1 MLTQKRDNIKYIN
14 SMVNKD
20 KELVKLTNPGI
31 ATMYV
36 NTKSPII
43 KDIEETAID
52 TNIPFL

>member
-1 MLTQKRDNIKYIN
+1 
-14 SMVNKD
+14 MVSKD
-20 KELVKLTNPGI
+20 KELVKLTKPGI

-36 NTKSPII
+36 NTKRPII